1 MKLGDR
7 IRELREEFGLTQ
19 GQLAGSASV
28 SQGYLSQ
35 LENGDVKS
43 PSAAVLLRVAQ
54 AIHVD
59 PNDLFEAAG
68 YPTVRTLR
76 QVYQNYESNID
87 SELLRYLGRL
97 PRDRQRRLLLL
108 LQGMETVVIEGD
120 GSDGRDVEL
129 TTQGKP
135 GDGRSVGRRLRD
147 GVRASR
153 AQGEGWRTC
162 LRTASPWPIRLTLIS
177 CTCWRRC
184 PAVSSVRC
192 SYC

>member
-7 IRELREEFGLTQ
+7 IRELREEVGLTQ

-43 PSAAVLLRVAQ
+43 PSAAVLLRVAK

-76 QVYQNYESNID
+76 QIYQDYESNID
-87 SELLRYLGRL
+87 PELLRYLGRL

-108 LQGMETVVIEGD
+108 LQGMETVVVEGEDAD
-120 GSDGRDVEL
+120 GKPVEL
-129 TTQGKP
+129 TPQRKP
-135 GDGRSVGRRLRD
+135 GTGRSVGRRPRD
-147 GVRASR
+147 GVKATRAP
-153 AQGEGWRTC
+153 G
-162 LRTASPWPIRLTLIS
+162 
-177 CTCWRRC
+177 
-184 PAVSSVRC
+184 
-192 SYC
+192 